1 MNKFQS
7 IYRAFGSTVRS
18 ALHFDGGTS
27 GSYDPNGQMP
37 GNNYYGNSPAPV
49 QPTESKAFSIVSLVT
64 GILSVLIGCCC
75 NPYIAIILGVVAIV
89 FAALSKKK
97 NGKFGG
103 LAVAGLV
110 CGIVGTAFG
119 VLSIIIAQTEFYQKY
134 LEEVKSYLESLGF
147 DINEGASDPFESEK

>member
-7 IYRAFGSTVRS
+7 IYRAFGSTVRG

-27 GSYDPNGQMP
+27 GSYDPNGQTP

-119 VLSIIIAQTEFYQKY
+119 VLSIIIDRPNFTRNT
-134 LEEVKSYLESLGF
+134 LRKSNHILKVL
-147 DINEGASDPFESEK
+147 DLI

>member
-7 IYRAFGSTVRS
+7 IYRTFGSTIRG

-27 GSYDPNGQMP
+27 GSYDSNGQTP
-37 GNNYYGNSPAPV
+37 GNNYYGNSPAPI
-49 QPTESKAFSIVSLVT
+49 QPTDSKTFSIVSLVT

-75 NPYIAIILGVVAIV
+75 TPYIAIILGVVAIV

-97 NGKFGG
+97 NGKFDG
-103 LAVAGLV
+103 LAIAGLV
-110 CGIVGTAFG
+110 CGIVGTVFG
-119 VLSIIIAQTEFYQKY
+119 VLSIIIAQTEFYQNY

-147 DINEGASDPFESEK
+147 DLNEGTGDPFESGK

>member
-7 IYRAFGSTVRS
+7 IYRAFGSTVRG

-27 GSYDPNGQMP
+27 GSYDPNGQTP

-89 FAALSKKK
+89 FAALSKKEK
-97 NGKFGG
+97 RQIRRSRCCRSG
-103 LAVAGLV
+103 LRYSRNSVWR
-110 CGIVGTAFG
+110 
-119 VLSIIIAQTEFYQKY
+119 IINNHCTDRILPE
-134 LEEVKSYLESLGF
+134 
-147 DINEGASDPFESEK
+147 IP